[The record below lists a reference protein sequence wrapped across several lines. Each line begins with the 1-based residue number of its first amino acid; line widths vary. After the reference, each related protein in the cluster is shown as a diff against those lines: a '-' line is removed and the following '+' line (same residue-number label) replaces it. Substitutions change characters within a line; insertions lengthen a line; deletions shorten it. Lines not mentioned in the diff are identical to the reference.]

1 MIRVFVGIKNTFK
14 GIWFKK
20 QNCPGTLMFLINA
33 DFPKKC
39 FFFRLTKGMGNWQ
52 VVWKSLGFNGYG

>member
-1 MIRVFVGIKNTFK
+1 MV
-14 GIWFKK
+14 KK
-20 QNCPGTLMFLINA
+20 KKNCPGTLMFLINA

-52 VVWKSLGFNGYG
+52 VVRKSLGFNGYG